1 MIEKESASYLRN
13 RGDLI
18 WTHYWSVWVMGPAVG
33 CCHCVLL
40 LLRLCRRSRSI
51 VAVAAVVVVAS

>member
-1 MIEKESASYLRN
+1 MLMIEKRASYLRN

-33 CCHCVLL
+33 CCHCVL
-40 LLRLCRRSRSI
+40 RRSRSI
-51 VAVAAVVVVAS
+51 VVVAAAAVVVS

>member
-40 LLRLCRRSRSI
+40 LRLHRSRSI
-51 VAVAAVVVVAS
+51 VVVAAVVAVVS